1 MRMTTRSYAPL
12 STTFSHYANHGIYKF
27 IAFIMDTEELQQV
40 IVNQAV
46 QIDKLTSK
54 IDTYKRSNLTLSKD
68 RLRHLVNIEVLQDMY
83 FTHVKME
90 YMTKDQQCIEDNLRK
105 EVQEEVDKRL
115 REHYELNHGE

>member
-1 MRMTTRSYAPL
+1 MPQLITMSQ
-12 STTFSHYANHGIYKF
+12 
-27 IAFIMDTEELQQV
+27 EELQQV

-54 IDTYKRSNLTLSKD
+54 VDTYKKSNMTLS
-68 RLRHLVNIEVLQDMY
+68 RESLRRIFHIEVLQDMY

-90 YMTKDQQCIEDNLRK
+90 YMTKDQPDIEDNLRK

-115 REHYELNHGE
+115 REHYELNHS

>member
-1 MRMTTRSYAPL
+1 MPQLITMSQ
-12 STTFSHYANHGIYKF
+12 
-27 IAFIMDTEELQQV
+27 EELQQV

-54 IDTYKRSNLTLSKD
+54 VDAYKTSNLTLSKN
-68 RLRHLVNIEVLQDMY
+68 RLRHMINIEVLQDMY

-105 EVQEEVDKRL
+105 EVQEEVDKRFH
-115 REHYELNHGE
+115 EHYELNHS